1 MTIADRWL
9 LPDGIEEILPPD
21 AQVHEQLRRQL
32 LDLYRSW
39 GYELVMPPFIEY
51 LESLLIGAGHDLDL
65 KTFKVTDQLTGRMMG
80 IRADI
85 TPQVARIDAHALRRN
100 GPVRLC
106 YAGSVLH
113 TRTDQPFDSRG
124 PIQVGAE
131 LYGHAGIDSDLEVIA
146 LMLEGL
152 MKIGLTDLSLD
163 LGHVAIYRTLAESSQ
178 LAPAIQQEL
187 FELMQAKACT
197 EIDQLLDR
205 QPVPAPLLR
214 ELPHLHGE
222 PGLVLPRSRQLLAAT
237 PAPVQQAL
245 DDLEQVVRRIGRLYP
260 SVALYCDLSELR
272 GYHYHTGLVFAA
284 YTSDHG
290 REVAKGGRY
299 DRIGEAFGRA
309 RPATGFSTDLK
320 SLFELRRP
328 ADPVPGAIFVPQP
341 SDEPAHRAVIDQL
354 RAAGERVISALPGD
368 SGSVGDLGCDRQLLF
383 SAGGQWRLVEL

>member
-21 AQVHEQLRRQL
+21 AEALEQLRRQL
-32 LDLYRSW
+32 LDLYRGW

-51 LESLLIGAGHDLDL
+51 LESLLIGSGHDLDL

-113 TRTDQPFDSRG
+113 TRTDQPFDSRS

-131 LYGHAGIDSDLEVIA
+131 LYGHGGIDSDIEVIA

-152 MKIGLTDLSLD
+152 MKIGLTGISLD
-163 LGHVAIYRTLAESSQ
+163 LGHVAIYRTLADSSH
-178 LAPAIQQEL
+178 LAPDIQQEL
-187 FELMQAKACT
+187 FELMQSKAFT
-197 EIDQLLDR
+197 EIDQLLAR
-205 QPVPAPLLR
+205 QPVQTPLLR

-222 PGLVLPRSRQLLAAT
+222 PDDVLTRSRKLLAAA

-245 DDLEQVVRRIGRLYP
+245 DDLAAVARKISALYP
-260 SVALYCDLSELR
+260 AVALYCDLSELR

-284 YTSDHG
+284 YTTDHG

-299 DRIGEAFGRA
+299 DHIGEAFGRA

-320 SLFELRRP
+320 SLFELARP
-328 ADPVPGAIFVPQP
+328 SITANGAVFVPETTDMP
-341 SDEPAHRAVIDQL
+341 VHRTIIEQL
-354 RAAGERVISALPGD
+354 RAAGERVIPALPGD
-368 SGSVGDLGCDRQLLF
+368 STGGRELGCDRQLLF
-383 SAGGQWRLVEL
+383 TADGNWQLIEL